1 MRIAIPKNREQLKSH
16 LRDPLFRNSY
26 FLMANR
32 ITGAGAGFV
41 FWLIAARCY
50 TSHEVGMANAII
62 SAMSLLALFSAVKR
76 RVINGITHFSFGD
89 KTFL

>member
-32 ITGAGAGFV
+32 IIGAGA
-41 FWLIAARCY
+41 
-50 TSHEVGMANAII
+50 GMANAII